1 MALTTENTNMTIST
15 IEATKIETANET
27 SVASTQPVEK
37 DNKKTKGNKK
47 GNSIDIFIVKCIDI

>member
-1 MALTTENTNMTIST
+1 MTIST

-47 GNSIDIFIVKCIDI
+47 GNSIDIFILKCVEI